1 MGGQFFFWQIRI
13 NVFLKKCFTLSKASY
28 YLTGTSGTDRKVWLE
43 EPVQMETPKVTEVWE
58 ISTWAQF
65 FQDEGSFSFSKW
77 RPSSRLN
84 RQSAREQYF
93 FLNSLILK
101 NKTQGLSTTER
112 KSILLDE
119 VLATKVVF
127 PAFIISCSNIA
138 RFFTGQM
145 KAGES
150 GKFWLCTDSSWKW
163 TVSGMDLGSSRTD
176 PVGRTWN
183 QEK

>member
-1 MGGQFFFWQIRI
+1 MTWG
-13 NVFLKKCFTLSKASY
+13 AS
-28 YLTGTSGTDRKVWLE
+28 TDGDSRSQRSEKSVHGL
-43 EPVQMETPKVTEVWE
+43 
-58 ISTWAQF
+58 
-65 FQDEGSFSFSKW
+65 SFSKM
-77 RPSSRLN
+77 RVPSPFQNEDHHQGWKGSLP
-84 RQSAREQYF
+84 REQYF

-101 NKTQGLSTTER
+101 NKTHGLSTTER

-138 RFFTGQM
+138 RFYTGQM

-163 TVSGMDLGSSRTD
+163 TVSSMDLVSSRTD